1 MLSAMSTDTDL
12 TAPSRRALL
21 RWGSATAASVGL
33 FGSAALTACAGP
45 SPARSEPTAPG
56 HDALVRLEEE
66 SGVRIGAVGISAAA
80 RVDHRAEEA
89 FPMCS
94 LFKVLAVAALLRE
107 RAYDD
112 AYWAEPIPFGP
123 ADLVEDSPVTSAT
136 TTWAMSPTALADAA
150 LRFSDNTAGNL
161 LLAELGGPEAITT
174 FAADLGAANTRL
186 DRWEP
191 ELNEATPGDLRDTS
205 TPSDI
210 ALLYRALLLEDRAG
224 ALAGARL
231 RDWMLRNTTSA
242 ARIRAGLDGDV
253 ELADK
258 TGAGSYGVVNDA
270 GVLWTGGPD
279 PVTLV
284 ILTRTDDPA
293 AVNDNEVVAEATRI
307 IMSELTRG

>member
-1 MLSAMSTDTDL
+1 MTADTDL

-21 RWGSATAASVGL
+21 RWGSATAAAGL

-45 SPARSEPTAPG
+45 EPARTDPTGPG
-56 HDALVRLEEE
+56 SDALVRLEEDT
-66 SGVRIGAVGISAAA
+66 GVRIGAVGITADA

-123 ADLVEDSPVTSAT
+123 ADLVEDSPVTSAS
-136 TTWAMSPTALADAA
+136 TTWAMSPTTLADAA

-161 LLAELGGPEAITT
+161 LLAQLGGPDAITT
-174 FAADLGAANTRL
+174 FAADLGAASTRL

-191 ELNEATPGDLRDTS
+191 ELNEAAPGDVRDTS

-224 ALAGARL
+224 ALSGARL
-231 RDWMLRNTTSA
+231 RAWMLRNTTSD

-258 TGAGSYGVVNDA
+258 TGAGRYGVVNDA
-270 GVLWTGGPD
+270 GVLWGAGSD
-279 PVTLV
+279 PITLV
-284 ILTRTDDPA
+284 ILTRTDDSA

-307 IMSELTRG
+307 IISELTRG

>member
-21 RWGSATAASVGL
+21 RWGPAAASVGL
-33 FGSAALTACAGP
+33 FGGAALTACAGP
-45 SPARSEPTAPG
+45 APARTDPTG
-56 HDALVRLEEE
+56 RGLDALVRLEDET
-66 SGVRIGAVGISAAA
+66 GVRIGAVAITADA

-94 LFKVLAVAALLRE
+94 LFKVLAVAALLRQ

-123 ADLVEDSPVTSAT
+123 EDLVEDSPVTSAS

-161 LLAELGGPEAITT
+161 LLAELGGPDAITS
-174 FAADLGAANTRL
+174 FAADLGATSTRL

-191 ELNEATPGDLRDTS
+191 ELNEATPGDPRDTS

-210 ALLYRALLLEDRAG
+210 ALLYGSLLLDDRAG
-224 ALAGARL
+224 ALSGARL
-231 RDWMLRNTTSA
+231 REWMLRNTTSD
-242 ARIRAGLDGDV
+242 ARIRAGLDDDV

-258 TGAGSYGVVNDA
+258 TGAGGYGVVNDA
-270 GVLWTGGPD
+270 GVLWGTGSERI
-279 PVTLV
+279 TLV
-284 ILTRTDDPA
+284 ILTRTDDPT
-293 AVNDNEVVAEATRI
+293 AVNNNEVVAEATRI
-307 IMSELTRG
+307 IMRELTRG